1 MSRYEE
7 VSIDV
12 RDLDYNWFEGVKAY
26 LDRDC
31 DLYYLP
37 LESVERLGEPDEE
50 NGNYYLTA
58 ANVEAEADELEIDGK
73 AIPVWSVGCAKLIV
87 RPARAAAR

>member
-1 MSRYEE
+1 MRSPEE

-12 RDLDYNWFEGVKAY
+12 RDLDYSWYEAVRAY
-26 LDRDC
+26 LDRNY

-58 ANVEAEADELEIDGK
+58 ANIEAEADELEIDGH
-73 AIPVWSVGCAKLIV
+73 AMPVWSVGCAQLIV
-87 RPARAAAR
+87 RPARATA